1 MNKTATVSLL
11 AASALLFAPKPA
23 AAGDKELAAIG
34 GFIGGLII
42 GSQLDRNH
50 HERVVVRPSCPRP
63 PLCSSRSAAIGTTVP
78 FASTSP
84 PAGS

>member
-23 AAGDKELAAIG
+23 VAGDKELAAIG

-42 GSQLDRNH
+42 GSQIDSNH
-50 HERVVVRPSCPRP
+50 HRRVVVQPACHRPA
-63 PLCSSRSAAIGTTVP
+63 SSFKPAAIGIIVR
-78 FASTSP
+78 FASGSHR
-84 PAGS
+84 AGP